1 MPEVEPLGI
10 HIHKTWELAFI
21 ATGVGERETGGTIKP
36 FGKGNLV
43 LIPPGM
49 PHVWRFDADV
59 AGGENGV
66 LITVNFASG
75 LFAKLASAFP
85 ELEYM
90 KKMFGSFS
98 TAWTFKKTLSDAV
111 GRIMAS
117 MANEGE
123 SMRAASLVEILVRIA
138 AERNPLVAGV
148 SSHRARELERCR
160 QTDEYIAATPLV
172 KLNAE
177 DAARRLGMQPTTF
190 CNFFKKNYATNFVD
204 YINEKKVE
212 NACALIKKGGRT
224 LQSVC
229 GESGFNSMVYFIR
242 IFKRVKGITPARW
255 ARENFSSGVD

>member
-21 ATGVGERETGGTIKP
+21 ATGVGERETGGTIKA
-36 FGKGNLV
+36 FSKGNLV

-49 PHVWRFDADV
+49 PHEWRFGTDV

-90 KKMFGSFS
+90 SKMFGDFS

-123 SMRAASLVEILVRIA
+123 SMRGRALWKYWFALRRSAIPLWQEFRPTKPGNWSDAGRLTSILPPHLLR
-138 AERNPLVAGV
+138 
-148 SSHRARELERCR
+148 
-160 QTDEYIAATPLV
+160 
-172 KLNAE
+172 
-177 DAARRLGMQPTTF
+177 
-190 CNFFKKNYATNFVD
+190 
-204 YINEKKVE
+204 
-212 NACALIKKGGRT
+212 
-224 LQSVC
+224 
-229 GESGFNSMVYFIR
+229 NSMPRMLHGGWVCSPRLSATFSR
-242 IFKRVKGITPARW
+242 RITPRISW
-255 ARENFSSGVD
+255 TT

>member
-21 ATGVGERETGGTIKP
+21 ATGVGERETGGTIKA
-36 FGKGNLV
+36 FSKGNLV

-49 PHVWRFDADV
+49 PHEWRFGTDA
-59 AGGENGV
+59 AGGEKGV

-90 KKMFGSFS
+90 SKMFGDFS

-138 AERNPLVAGV
+138 AERNPLVAGCLLYT
-148 SSHRARELERCR
+148 SPSPR
-160 QTDEYIAATPLV
+160 D
-172 KLNAE
+172 
-177 DAARRLGMQPTTF
+177 
-190 CNFFKKNYATNFVD
+190 
-204 YINEKKVE
+204 
-212 NACALIKKGGRT
+212 
-224 LQSVC
+224 S
-229 GESGFNSMVYFIR
+229 
-242 IFKRVKGITPARW
+242 
-255 ARENFSSGVD
+255 

>member
-10 HIHKTWELAFI
+10 HIHKTWELAFV
-21 ATGVGERETGGTIKP
+21 ATGAGERETGGTIKP

-49 PHVWRFDADV
+49 PHEWRFGTDA
-59 AGGENGV
+59 AGGEKGV

-90 KKMFGSFS
+90 SKMFGDFS

-148 SSHRARELERCR
+148 SSHRSRELERCR
-160 QTDEYIAATPLV
+160 QTDEYIAATPPW
-172 KLNAE
+172 
-177 DAARRLGMQPTTF
+177 RP
-190 CNFFKKNYATNFVD
+190 
-204 YINEKKVE
+204 
-212 NACALIKKGGRT
+212 
-224 LQSVC
+224 
-229 GESGFNSMVYFIR
+229 
-242 IFKRVKGITPARW
+242 
-255 ARENFSSGVD
+255 